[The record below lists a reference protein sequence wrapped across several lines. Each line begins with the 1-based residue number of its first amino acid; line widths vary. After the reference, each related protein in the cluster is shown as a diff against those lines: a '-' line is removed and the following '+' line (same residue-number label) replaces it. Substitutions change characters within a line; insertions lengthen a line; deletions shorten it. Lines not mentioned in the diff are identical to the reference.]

1 MHNFKLVG
9 NGGVHLSK
17 NQVGLN
23 FQKLVGIEIKKVVKS
38 LFEAIPLLGFS
49 CGVGSSE
56 KKKRENGV

>member
-1 MHNFKLVG
+1 MEGGKFIEEP
-9 NGGVHLSK
+9 NGVK
-17 NQVGLN
+17 

-56 KKKRENGV
+56 KKKRENGE